1 MSTKTIKRVLDK
13 LERTTKLSAVKTELS
28 AVDELQ
34 QAYGELEN
42 ITYPSGGSPSL
53 QAWSDLQKAASELRS
68 KIDDVVEEATAF
80 MIFYEQL
87 DDISGQATGLIDN
100 LQNAISTYEDLSDEL
115 GLDTSVSED
124 YTKSVRLIED
134 SVDNLNELDNLLVT
148 FGDLYNT
155 ATDLSI

>member
-1 MSTKTIKRVLDK
+1 MDTRTLKNIYKKINTK
-13 LERTTKLSAVKTELS
+13 TKLSAIKTQLG

-80 MIFYEQL
+80 MTFYEQL

-115 GLDTSVSED
+115 GLDTSASEV

-134 SVDNLNELDNLLVT
+134 SVDNLNELDVLLVT

>member
-1 MSTKTIKRVLDK
+1 M
-13 LERTTKLSAVKTELS
+13 
-28 AVDELQ
+28 
-34 QAYGELEN
+34 
-42 ITYPSGGSPSL
+42 
-53 QAWSDLQKAASELRS
+53 
-68 KIDDVVEEATAF
+68 
-80 MIFYEQL
+80 
-87 DDISGQATGLIDN
+87 
-100 LQNAISTYEDLSDEL
+100 SDEL